1 MRSQAVQTAADD
13 DKWPADEKATVLL
26 ECGLNHRN
34 RFKSCLFRGLL
45 KRQVAEADSLQDV
58 GVNIHRGSCNRHTK
72 NRNIKKDRKVESED
86 QGRKWERTRGDWR
99 LNKKKKGRMSTG
111 RN

>member
-1 MRSQAVQTAADD
+1 MFVPR
-13 DKWPADEKATVLL
+13 
-26 ECGLNHRN
+26 
-34 RFKSCLFRGLL
+34 LL

-99 LNKKKKGRMSTG
+99 LNKKKKEDVDRKELNSLIIQDGADG
-111 RN
+111 D